1 MLEGLSAD
9 LVVLPFQRTV
19 DQGDVAETDERRG
32 RPEYAPAGRRTYSN
46 RA

>member
-1 MLEGLSAD
+1 MLKVFSAD
-9 LVVLPFQRTV
+9 RVVLPFERTV